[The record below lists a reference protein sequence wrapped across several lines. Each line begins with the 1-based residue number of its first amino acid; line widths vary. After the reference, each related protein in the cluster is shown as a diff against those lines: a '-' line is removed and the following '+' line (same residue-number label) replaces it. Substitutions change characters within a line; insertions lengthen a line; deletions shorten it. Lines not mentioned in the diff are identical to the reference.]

1 MSSAVL
7 ERSRRATAGKRL
19 ASLVGQAAEDDDAF
33 WSHKI
38 WSEGRGGF
46 SSGKTK
52 DDNSSS
58 GGDDGDESSDESS
71 DGEGSYRA
79 SDEDSAAA
87 VDQFDSDFDESES
100 SSDEEDVEAE
110 LLAQERKDKR
120 AAHLA
125 ATGAGR
131 QKPVGKGRGAIKAK
145 RVLGEGWNAGLVLN
159 WFPVGDGVVGS
170 SAVSSAAPL
179 VPVSS
184 AQSAGLTSTVAV
196 PSTAQPLVS
205 VVQSAAIETIQPIQS
220 SLVSQTSILDTDTK
234 LPAAPIPPTLASV
247 QTNSI
252 PSQPVAL
259 TKAMVARPESPSRK
273 RNLRAG
279 TLSKTI
285 ATVQQSEISDKITKQ
300 RSTAAK
306 ESAKQGKRHF
316 TQEEMILEALKETEV
331 ENNKWILG
339 RKRKKEMDQEEVK
352 QNNSFGSGT
361 VVERFYS
368 RRGGSNVISFMD
380 MERLPDILTRQHNI
394 MQSTTASRGGSPKRK
409 RSNSEGSNKAA
420 SDTSSSR
427 VTAKCV
433 ITGKEARYRD
443 PKTMLGYH
451 DLEAFKEL
459 RRHADAGLLPSSGA
473 KSNRGKKLQSFPKD
487 RTMMA
492 STSAKASVK
501 VVVTQNGTPVSP
513 PEVVAE
519 MAKSNVAITSQTPSV
534 DAFPTKRGPPV
545 LPEGV
550 GTSNTVQ
557 TVSNVLPLKSTNSNT
572 AVLANQALS
581 NSIIAVPMT
590 VSSTN
595 NNDNTTPVSPA
606 RKSPRKPKPSA
617 KVLAEAAN
625 SQRLLQTDSNLS
637 SNNMNI
643 QPRDETA
650 EESNTIQLSVNNG
663 LPKIG
668 CGIPDKSK
676 NEDSPTAIGN
686 TQSIIPPRNEIVQSS
701 ADLSNSNGAKKTIEK
716 ANESGPRNGSSETAN
731 LSNKE
736 IAA

>member
-1 MSSAVL
+1 MPSAVL

-19 ASLVGQAAEDDDAF
+19 ASLIGQAAEDDDAF

-46 SSGKTK
+46 SSRKEK
-52 DDNSSS
+52 DDNSSGGS
-58 GGDDGDESSDESS
+58 GSGESSDES
-71 DGEGSYRA
+71 DGEGSYHA

-100 SSDEEDVEAE
+100 SSDEEDAEAE
-110 LLAQERKDKR
+110 LLAQERKDKK
-120 AAHLA
+120 AAHVA

-131 QKPVGKGRGAIKAK
+131 QKPVGKGRGAVKAK

-159 WFPVGDGVVGS
+159 WFPAGNGVAGS
-170 SAVSSAAPL
+170 GPVSSAAPL

-184 AQSAGLTSTVAV
+184 AQSAGV
-196 PSTAQPLVS
+196 PSAQPTARPLISAVK
-205 VVQSAAIETIQPIQS
+205 SAAAATTTTIQPIPS
-220 SLVSQTSILDTDTK
+220 SFGCQTSILDRK
-234 LPAAPIPPTLASV
+234 LPAAPMPLNQATV

-252 PSQPVAL
+252 PSQPTAL
-259 TKAMVARPESPSRK
+259 PKPITARPESPSRK

-285 ATVQQSEISDKITKQ
+285 ATAQQSEISDKVTKQ
-300 RSTAAK
+300 RSTVAK

-339 RKRKKEMDQEEVK
+339 RKRKKEMAQEEVK
-352 QNNSFGSGT
+352 QNNSVGSGN

-380 MERLPDILTRQHNI
+380 MERLPDILTRQHH
-394 MQSTTASRGGSPKRK
+394 MQSTTTSRRCVSPKRK
-409 RSNSEGSNKAA
+409 RSNSEGSKA
-420 SDTSSSR
+420 SETSPSR

-433 ITGKEARYRD
+433 ITGKEAIYRD

-459 RRHADAGLLPSSGA
+459 RRRADAGLLPASGT
-473 KSNRGKKLQSFPKD
+473 KSNRDKKRQSFPKN

-501 VVVTQNGTPVSP
+501 VMVTQNGTPVSP
-513 PEVVAE
+513 PEVVADA
-519 MAKSNVAITSQTPSV
+519 AKSTVMIRNQTPSIE
-534 DAFPTKRGPPV
+534 AFPTKKSPPL

-550 GTSNTVQ
+550 VTSNAVQ
-557 TVSNVLPLKSTNSNT
+557 VVSMNSTDSNIV
-572 AVLANQALS
+572 ALANQAFS
-581 NSIIAVPMT
+581 NSITAVPTT
-590 VSSTN
+590 VSSASI
-595 NNDNTTPVSPA
+595 DDTTSSVFPA

-617 KVLAEAAN
+617 KVLAEVAK
-625 SQRLLQTDSNLS
+625 LQADSNFSLI
-637 SNNMNI
+637 NNMNT
-643 QPRDETA
+643 QPKDGA
-650 EESNTIQLSVNNG
+650 AGESNTIQFSVNNEV
-663 LPKIG
+663 PAFG
-668 CGIPDKSK
+668 CGIPEKSL
-676 NEDSPTAIGN
+676 NGDL
-686 TQSIIPPRNEIVQSS
+686 PPRTEIVQSS
-701 ADLSNSNGAKKTIEK
+701 TDLNNSNGAEK
-716 ANESGPRNGSSETAN
+716 ANEQGSKNGSSETGK
-731 LSNKE
+731 LPE
-736 IAA
+736 IVA